1 MALGH
6 ANNVAN
12 LQAAINHAK
21 TLGTAYA
28 PKPAYLKIPAL
39 ETLYTAGRTAL
50 EAVDTKLAASKLE
63 IDDRETLYETLD
75 EPVRR
80 SLAALKISG
89 VTGEIYETA
98 AAAAKKV
105 TGDKKK
111 KKETPATAD
120 AEPAPTRSTA
130 QLGYDNRAANF
141 AAYVTLLE
149 SITAYDPN
157 EADLKTTA
165 LRQLSDDLFAA
176 NQKNSVAESAL
187 NKTRTDRSKV
197 LYTNPENVVSS
208 GQMLKDYVKAAFGAS
223 SPEYRQISKLKFKKY
238 E

>member
-1 MALGH
+1 MAFGH

-12 LQAAINHAK
+12 LQTAISHIK
-21 TLGTAYA
+21 TLGTSYA
-28 PKPAYLKIPAL
+28 PKPAYLKTPAL
-39 ETLYTAGRTAL
+39 ETLYAAARAAL
-50 EAVDTKLAASKLE
+50 EAVDTKRAAQQLEVDKREKLY
-63 IDDRETLYETLD
+63 DDLD
-75 EPVRR
+75 TPVRR

-89 VTGEIYETA
+89 ATKEVYETA

-111 KKETPATAD
+111 DKPVPTTAN
-120 AEPAPTRSTA
+120 PAPTRSTS
-130 QLGYDNRAANF
+130 QMGYDNRAANF

-149 SITAYDPN
+149 TIPDYDPN

-165 LRQLSDDLFAA
+165 LQELSDDLFAA
-176 NQKNSVAESAL
+176 NQKIDTADSAL
-187 NKTRTDRSKV
+187 DRARADRDKA

-208 GQMLKDYVKAAFGAS
+208 GNMLKEYLKAAFGAS
-223 SPEYRQISKLKFKKY
+223 SSEYRQISKLKFRKY